1 MHDPVSRRS
10 FRSIPL
16 ACLARAHVT
25 RSQTFAATTEHN
37 TPWSSCRSPLARTTF
52 CFAGGAFYFVCPERP
67 SPRWRRLLCPSSQA
81 RSPTVPDKD
90 GSVTNTE
97 EPNIKT
103 PIPSSIQ
110 LQFDRV

>member
-52 CFAGGAFYFVCPERP
+52 VFRGRGVLFCLPRTTLTVVAPFALPVQ
-67 SPRWRRLLCPSSQA
+67 SSA
-81 RSPTVPDKD
+81 VAPRSPT
-90 GSVTNTE
+90 
-97 EPNIKT
+97 KT
-103 PIPSSIQ
+103 AP
-110 LQFDRV
+110 